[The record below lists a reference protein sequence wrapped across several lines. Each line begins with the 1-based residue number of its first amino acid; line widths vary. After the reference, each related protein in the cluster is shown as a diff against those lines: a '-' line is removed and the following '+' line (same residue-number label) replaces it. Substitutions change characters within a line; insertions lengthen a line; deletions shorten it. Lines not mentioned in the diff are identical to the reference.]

1 MKLYVCHRNDWTSVY
16 FVCSLCF
23 NAFYLFVTDTTKS
36 VSQKELDKCYLI
48 LSFSASSLLTRV
60 VKGHRHL
67 ETKDLSNLPW
77 EAAQTQKKYR
87 GSRNS
92 IPHTLN
98 GLYVYGCIKH

>member
-1 MKLYVCHRNDWTSVY
+1 MH
-16 FVCSLCF
+16 F
-23 NAFYLFVTDTTKS
+23 
-36 VSQKELDKCYLI
+36 YLI
-48 LSFSASSLLTRV
+48 LSISASSLLKCV

-77 EAAQTQKKYR
+77 EMAQIQKKYR

-98 GLYVYGCIKH
+98 EIYVYGCIKHWSALILSFPSELWLYADGLKCEPLPSSWISCRF